1 MDTLNRIKSLLKE
14 KNKTQKDLTDFLGI
28 SKNAFSEWNSGKNS
42 SYIKHIVK
50 IASFFE
56 VTTDYLLGNDD
67 AKFPTPGYTYAAY
80 DELTRELSPEQIK
93 QLVDFANYLR
103 NKNK

>member
-1 MDTLNRIKSLLKE
+1 MRILNNITLLLKE
-14 KNKTQKDLTDFLGI
+14 KNKTQKSL
-28 SKNAFSEWNSGKNS
+28 
-42 SYIKHIVK
+42 
-50 IASFFE
+50 
-56 VTTDYLLGNDD
+56 TDYLGLSKNIFTDWKSGKCKSYNAYLPQIAEFFDVSIDELVGNNDR
-67 AKFPTPGYTYAAY
+67 KSPNYTYAAY